1 MARLACVE
9 VPALPLQ
16 LLLTREPDW
25 IPHPAAVVDRDTPQG
40 LILWVNESAWKSA
53 VRPGMRHAD
62 ALSLCPSLR
71 AGGVTDEAVSEG
83 VERLTRRLQR
93 FSPEVEPSSDFTGV
107 FWLNVAGLTPLY
119 PSLDDW
125 AHAVAAGLESAGFR
139 SRIVIGYT
147 RFGTYAVARN
157 ARMEEIRNARM
168 ETIRN
173 APTAHPHTPS
183 LVNLFED
190 PYAESRAAH
199 EVPLERLEL
208 EPRLREMLAKLGV
221 RTVGTFL
228 RLPASSLRER
238 FGEHAQQLRRL
249 AGNDRQAPLCAY
261 APEETFEAKACLDEA
276 IASVFYLLAVVKR
289 LLAPMLERMADRGR
303 AVSIL
308 HVLLALDTRDN
319 RIESVR
325 PATATLDVAILL
337 DLLQLQLHGG
347 RLPAGVVEIELRVE
361 TAEAEAEQLR
371 LFNAGSRRDLKA
383 GARAMARVRAE
394 LGEDSLVRARLCEGH
409 LPEAGFTWEPTT
421 DLPRAHAR
429 KLRVRTLVRRIYGRP
444 VPLPRRPPSE
454 RNDNWLMQG
463 LEFGPV
469 VRSMGPYVI
478 SGGWWASTVHRE
490 YYFVETRRGDLL
502 WTYYDRRRR
511 RWFLHGRVE

>member
-9 VPALPLQ
+9 IPALPLQ

-25 IPHPAAVVDRDTPQG
+25 IPHPAAVLDRDTPQG
-40 LILWVNESAWKSA
+40 LILWVNERGWKSA
-53 VRPGMRHAD
+53 LRPGMRHAD
-62 ALSLCPSLR
+62 ALSLCPDLR
-71 AGGVTDEAVSEG
+71 AGAITDETVGKG
-83 VERLTRRLQR
+83 VERLIRRLQQ
-93 FSPEVEPSSDFTGV
+93 FSPEVEPSEDFTGA

-125 AHAVAAGLESAGFR
+125 AHAVAADLEGGGFR

-157 ARMEEIRNARM
+157 ARMTSAR
-168 ETIRN
+168 
-173 APTAHPHTPS
+173 TPV
-183 LVNLFED
+183 LVKLFED
-190 PYAESRAAH
+190 QYSESRAAH

-228 RLPASSLRER
+228 RLPASSLRQR
-238 FGEHAQQLRRL
+238 FGEHAHRLRRL
-249 AGNDRQAPLCAY
+249 AGNDLQAPLSAC
-261 APEETFEAKACLDEA
+261 APEETLEAKACLDEA
-276 IASVFYLLAVVKR
+276 ITSVFHVLAVVKR
-289 LLAPMLERMADRGR
+289 LLAPILERLAGRGR
-303 AVSIL
+303 AVSTL
-308 HVLLALDTRDN
+308 HILLALDTRDN

-337 DLLQLQLHGG
+337 DLLQLRLHGG

-361 TAEAEAEQLR
+361 TAEAEREQLR

-383 GARAMARVRAE
+383 GARAMARIRAE
-394 LGEDSLVRARLCEGH
+394 LGEDSLVRAQLREGH
-409 LPEAGFTWEPTT
+409 LPEAGFTWEPAA

-429 KLRVRTLVRRIYGRP
+429 KLQVRTLVRRIYSRP
-444 VPLPRRPPSE
+444 VPLPRRPASE
-454 RNDNWLMQG
+454 RNDNWLMQE

-478 SGGWWASTVHRE
+478 SGGWWATTVHRE

-502 WTYYDRRRR
+502 WTYYDGRRR